1 MSSSLFG
8 NLSGAAKGGLGGFG
22 GLGADILMRAAGAM
36 MRGESPQK
44 FVKNLAKTHPAFRQ
58 INADDL
64 ENEAHRLCKER
75 GVDEGELAKQ
85 IRQYISK
92 L

>member
-1 MSSSLFG
+1 MSSSLFD
-8 NLSGAAKGGLGGFG
+8 SFAGAAKSGFG
-22 GLGADILMRAAGAM
+22 GLGADLMMRAVGSM

-58 INADDL
+58 INAEDL
-64 ENEAHRLCKER
+64 EGEVHRVCKER
-75 GVDEGELAKQ
+75 GVSESELAAQ

>member
-8 NLSGAAKGGLGGFG
+8 GSGGGFG
-22 GLGADILMRAAGAM
+22 GLGTDILMRAVGSM

-44 FVKNLAKTHPAFRQ
+44 FLKNIAKTHPAFRQ
-58 INADDL
+58 INADDV
-64 ENEAHRLCKER
+64 ENEMHRICKER
-75 GVDEGELAKQ
+75 GMDENELADQ